1 MSQPPRIPHE
11 SPEGVVYPKGFHFSG
26 EETSPIFG
34 DDRHTGTDTS
44 YLEVSPTELI
54 DVAKHVWQKGDNHI
68 EVIKRAYQIICEA
81 HLTSGNI
88 RRHNEK
94 VRRHGIPEPIFN
106 LVEQSEKNA
115 DGHPLRQPLLAAFM
129 KSLGMGGDPSNAS
142 KRFNEW
148 IKESERLR
156 DYSATIPW
164 NPTELGFDKVLD
176 ERLRRNGWIQWFYDG
191 GSGFLITPPRTSPV
205 KPLRRKLADGEHV
218 TTPYWETTDVWWPES
233 DKETIEK
240 RKSEYLNAGR
250 DAFRSSYQA
259 CAALV
264 KFSKWLELERQ
275 MKKAPTPK
283 KQPKNENGEF
293 VSPKDK
299 GAGRS
304 KNGQFGGTRKK
315 SGNS

>member
-1 MSQPPRIPHE
+1 MSHPSKIPDE
-11 SPEGVVYPKGFHFSG
+11 SRKGAGNTKGFRFSG
-26 EETSPIFG
+26 EETSPVFG
-34 DDRHTGTDTS
+34 DDRHAGIDTS
-44 YLEVSPTELI
+44 YLEVSPSELI
-54 DVAKHVWQKGDNHI
+54 DVAKHIWREKDTHQD
-68 EVIKRAYQIICEA
+68 VIKRAYQIICEA

-88 RRHNEK
+88 RRWNEK

-106 LVEQSEKNA
+106 LVEQSEKNT

-129 KSLGMGGDPSNAS
+129 KSLGMGSDPSNAS

-164 NPTELGFDKVLD
+164 NPNDPGFDGVLN
-176 ERLRRNGWIQWFYDG
+176 ERLRKNGWVQWFYDG
-191 GSGFLITPPRTSPV
+191 GSGFLVTPPRTSPA
-205 KPLRRKLADGEHV
+205 KPLGRKYSDGEHV
-218 TTPYWETTDVWWPES
+218 TTPYWDTTDVWWPVP
-233 DKETIEK
+233 DKETIEQ

-259 CAALV
+259 CGALV
-264 KFSKWLELERQ
+264 KFSKWLELEGK
-275 MKKAPTPK
+275 MKKVPMQK
-283 KQPKNENGEF
+283 KQPRNATGAL

-304 KNGQFGGTRKK
+304 AKGQYGGTRKK